1 MDYKNYNP
9 RAAALAQARTL
20 LTDAVKAAVA
30 DGTLPEAAL
39 PDFIV
44 EIPADVKNG
53 DIASNVAMAGARA
66 FHKAPRQIA
75 EAITA
80 KLQLDGSLF
89 DRFEVAGP
97 GFINLFLGQD
107 WFTSVVRAA
116 VANPEYGRTDAGA
129 GKKYNVEFV
138 SANPTGPMHMG
149 NARGGALGDGLAACL
164 DWAGYDVTREFYI
177 NDAGNQIE
185 KFGKSLAI
193 RYLQLYKGEDACP
206 LPEECYQGADII
218 ARAKEFAEVHGDAYV
233 NKDFD
238 ELKKAIVAD
247 ALPKNIAGLQRDLG
261 KYRIQ
266 YDVWFHESD
275 LHSSGAVKAVVDKL
289 LESGACYKAEDGAI
303 MYRSAQYAA
312 KYGVVNKRK
321 TDDGSEEEAKDE
333 VLVRANGIPT
343 YFAADIAYHYNKLA
357 VRGFDK
363 AIDVWGADHHGHV
376 ARMKGAMD
384 AIGLDGSRLDIVLMQ
399 MVNLMRDGKPVRMSK
414 RTGKAITLTDLLD
427 EVPIDSARFFFN
439 QRESSS
445 TLDFDLDLAV
455 RNDSENPVYYV
466 QYAHARICSVLKKLE
481 SEGVKF
487 EGADAVD
494 ASVLT
499 GVVNKRKTD
508 DGSEEEAKD
517 EVLVRANGIPTY
529 FAADIA
535 YHYNKLAVRGF
546 DKAIDVWGADHH
558 GHVARMKGAMDAIG
572 LDGSRLDIVLMQ
584 MVNLMR
590 DGKPVRMSKRTGK
603 AITLTDLLDEVPID
617 SARFFFNQ
625 RESSSTLD
633 FDLDLAVRNDS
644 ENPVYY
650 VQYAHAR
657 ICSVLKK
664 LESEGV
670 KFEGADAVDASVLT
684 DPAEQALIRLLAAFP
699 AEITAAAEKYD
710 PARITRYCIDVASA
724 YHRFYN
730 ACRIL
735 DAEGAVQQ
743 GRIALCLA
751 VRGVIHNIL
760 TMFKVTAPETM

>member
-1 MDYKNYNP
+1 MNYKYYNP
-9 RAAALAQARTL
+9 RKAALDTARKL
-20 LTDAVKAAVA
+20 LTGALNAAVA
-30 DGTLPEAAL
+30 DGSLPEAPL
-39 PDFIV
+39 PEFIV

-53 DIASNVAMAGARA
+53 DIASNAAMAGARA

-75 EAITA
+75 QAIVDH
-80 KLQLDGSLF
+80 LNLEGSLF
-89 DRFEVAGP
+89 DRVEIAGP
-97 GFINLFLGQD
+97 GFINLFLGAH
-107 WFTSVVRAA
+107 WFTSVLQAA
-116 VANPEYGRTDAGA
+116 ATEPEYGRTDGGA
-129 GKKYNVEFV
+129 GKRYNVEFV

-149 NARGGALGDGLAACL
+149 NARGGALGDCLAACL

-177 NDAGNQIE
+177 NDAGNQIQ

-193 RYLQLYKGEDACP
+193 RYLQLYKGEEACP

-218 ARAKEFAEVHGDAYV
+218 QRAKEFAEVHGDSYV
-233 NKDFD
+233 NADFE
-238 ELKKAIVAD
+238 ELKEALIAD

-261 KYRIQ
+261 KYRID

-275 LHSSGAVKAVVDKL
+275 LHKSGAVQAVVDKL
-289 LESGACYKAEDGAI
+289 LEIGACYKAEDGAV

-312 KYGVVNKRK
+312 KYGVVNKK
-321 TDDGSEEEAKDE
+321 KADDGSEEEAKDE

-384 AIGLDGSRLDIVLMQ
+384 AIGLDGNRLDIVLMQ

-481 SEGVKF
+481 SEGITF
-487 EGADAVD
+487 NGVD
-494 ASVLT
+494 
-499 GVVNKRKTD
+499 G
-508 DGSEEEAKD
+508 
-517 EVLVRANGIPTY
+517 
-529 FAADIA
+529 
-535 YHYNKLAVRGF
+535 
-546 DKAIDVWGADHH
+546 
-558 GHVARMKGAMDAIG
+558 
-572 LDGSRLDIVLMQ
+572 
-584 MVNLMR
+584 
-590 DGKPVRMSKRTGK
+590 
-603 AITLTDLLDEVPID
+603 
-617 SARFFFNQ
+617 
-625 RESSSTLD
+625 
-633 FDLDLAVRNDS
+633 
-644 ENPVYY
+644 
-650 VQYAHAR
+650 
-657 ICSVLKK
+657 
-664 LESEGV
+664 
-670 KFEGADAVDASVLT
+670 VDASVLT

-699 AEITAAAEKYD
+699 AEIVAAADKYD

-730 ACRIL
+730 ACRIMGT
-735 DAEGAVQQ
+735 EGAVQQ

-751 VRGVIHNIL
+751 VRGVIRNIL
-760 TMFKVTAPETM
+760 TMFKVSVPETM

>member
-80 KLQLDGSLF
+80 KLQLDSSLF

-149 NARGGALGDGLAACL
+149 NARGGALGDCLAAVL
-164 DWAGYDVTREFYI
+164 DWSGYDVTREFYI
-177 NDAGNQIE
+177 NDAGNQIQ
-185 KFGKSLAI
+185 KFGKSLAV
-193 RYLQLYKGEDACP
+193 RYLQKYCGEETFP
-206 LPEECYQGADII
+206 LPAECYQGGDIKVL
-218 ARAKEFAEVHGDAYV
+218 AGEFAELNGDKYVAACKGMDEETLFESEAFAALKDALVAY
-233 NKDFD
+233 
-238 ELKKAIVAD
+238 
-247 ALPKNIAGLQRDLG
+247 ALPKNIAALKRDLG
-261 KYRIQ
+261 KYRID
-266 YDVWFHESD
+266 YDVWFHEST
-275 LHSSGAVKAVVDKL
+275 LHESGAVMAVVDKL
-289 LESGACYKAEDGAI
+289 LELGACYKAEDGAI

-312 KYGVVNKRK
+312 KYGTVNKKK
-321 TDDGSEEEAKDE
+321 TDDGTEEEAKDE

-357 VRGFDK
+357 TRGF
-363 AIDVWGADHHGHV
+363 A
-376 ARMKGAMD
+376 
-384 AIGLDGSRLDIVLMQ
+384 
-399 MVNLMRDGKPVRMSK
+399 
-414 RTGKAITLTDLLD
+414 
-427 EVPIDSARFFFN
+427 
-439 QRESSS
+439 
-445 TLDFDLDLAV
+445 
-455 RNDSENPVYYV
+455 
-466 QYAHARICSVLKKLE
+466 
-481 SEGVKF
+481 
-487 EGADAVD
+487 
-494 ASVLT
+494 
-499 GVVNKRKTD
+499 
-508 DGSEEEAKD
+508 
-517 EVLVRANGIPTY
+517 
-529 FAADIA
+529 
-535 YHYNKLAVRGF
+535 
-546 DKAIDVWGADHH
+546 KAIDVWGADHH

-699 AEITAAAEKYD
+699 AEIAAAAEKYD

-760 TMFKVTAPETM
+760 TMFKVNAPETM

>member
-44 EIPADVKNG
+44 EIPADAKNG

-149 NARGGALGDGLAACL
+149 NARGGALGDCLAAVL
-164 DWAGYDVTREFYI
+164 DWSGYDVTREFYI
-177 NDAGNQIE
+177 NDAGNQIQ
-185 KFGKSLAI
+185 KFGKSLAV
-193 RYLQLYKGEDACP
+193 RYLQKYCGEEAYP
-206 LPEECYQGADII
+206 LPAECYQGGDIKVL
-218 ARAKEFAEVHGDAYV
+218 AGEFAEINGDQYVAACQGMDEETLFASDAFAQLKDALVAY
-233 NKDFD
+233 
-238 ELKKAIVAD
+238 
-247 ALPKNIAGLQRDLG
+247 ALPKNIAALKRDLG
-261 KYRIQ
+261 KYRID
-266 YDVWFHESD
+266 YDVWFHEST
-275 LHSSGAVKAVVDKL
+275 LHESGAVLAVVDKL
-289 LESGACYKAEDGAI
+289 LELGACYKAEDGAI

-312 KYGVVNKRK
+312 KYGTVNKKK
-321 TDDGSEEEAKDE
+321 TDDG
-333 VLVRANGIPT
+333 T
-343 YFAADIAYHYNKLA
+343 
-357 VRGFDK
+357 
-363 AIDVWGADHHGHV
+363 
-376 ARMKGAMD
+376 
-384 AIGLDGSRLDIVLMQ
+384 
-399 MVNLMRDGKPVRMSK
+399 
-414 RTGKAITLTDLLD
+414 
-427 EVPIDSARFFFN
+427 
-439 QRESSS
+439 
-445 TLDFDLDLAV
+445 
-455 RNDSENPVYYV
+455 
-466 QYAHARICSVLKKLE
+466 
-481 SEGVKF
+481 
-487 EGADAVD
+487 
-494 ASVLT
+494 
-499 GVVNKRKTD
+499 
-508 DGSEEEAKD
+508 EEEAKD

-699 AEITAAAEKYD
+699 AEIAAAAEKYD

>member
-20 LTDAVKAAVA
+20 LTDAVKTAVA

-149 NARGGALGDGLAACL
+149 NARGGALGDGLAAVPGL
-164 DWAGYDVTREFYI
+164 GRRRRDPRVLHQRRGQPDRQVRQEPGRPLSAAVQGRGRR
-177 NDAGNQIE
+177 A
-185 KFGKSLAI
+185 
-193 RYLQLYKGEDACP
+193 RCP
-206 LPEECYQGADII
+206 RSGYQGADIN

-233 NKDFD
+233 NKDF
-238 ELKKAIVAD
+238 ERAEKGHRCRTPCPRTLPVCSAISAT
-247 ALPKNIAGLQRDLG
+247 
-261 KYRIQ
+261 YRIK

-275 LHSSGAVKAVVDKL
+275 PARAPAQSGPWWTSCWRPARAY
-289 LESGACYKAEDGAI
+289 EAEDGAI

-384 AIGLDGSRLDIVLMQ
+384 AVGPGRL
-399 MVNLMRDGKPVRMSK
+399 
-414 RTGKAITLTDLLD
+414 
-427 EVPIDSARFFFN
+427 
-439 QRESSS
+439 
-445 TLDFDLDLAV
+445 
-455 RNDSENPVYYV
+455 
-466 QYAHARICSVLKKLE
+466 
-481 SEGVKF
+481 
-487 EGADAVD
+487 
-494 ASVLT
+494 
-499 GVVNKRKTD
+499 
-508 DGSEEEAKD
+508 
-517 EVLVRANGIPTY
+517 
-529 FAADIA
+529 
-535 YHYNKLAVRGF
+535 
-546 DKAIDVWGADHH
+546 
-558 GHVARMKGAMDAIG
+558 
-572 LDGSRLDIVLMQ
+572 
-584 MVNLMR
+584 
-590 DGKPVRMSKRTGK
+590 
-603 AITLTDLLDEVPID
+603 
-617 SARFFFNQ
+617 
-625 RESSSTLD
+625 
-633 FDLDLAVRNDS
+633 
-644 ENPVYY
+644 
-650 VQYAHAR
+650 
-657 ICSVLKK
+657 
-664 LESEGV
+664 
-670 KFEGADAVDASVLT
+670 
-684 DPAEQALIRLLAAFP
+684 
-699 AEITAAAEKYD
+699 
-710 PARITRYCIDVASA
+710 
-724 YHRFYN
+724 
-730 ACRIL
+730 
-735 DAEGAVQQ
+735 
-743 GRIALCLA
+743 
-751 VRGVIHNIL
+751 
-760 TMFKVTAPETM
+760 